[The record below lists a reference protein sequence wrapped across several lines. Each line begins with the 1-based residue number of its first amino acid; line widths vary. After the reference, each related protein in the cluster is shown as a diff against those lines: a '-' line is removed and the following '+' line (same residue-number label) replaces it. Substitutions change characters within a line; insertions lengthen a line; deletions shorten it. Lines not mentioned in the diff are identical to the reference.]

1 MTLSVDLFFSF
12 RSPAEKAGFDLAAM
26 DGAIR
31 A

>member
-1 MTLSVDLFFSF
+1 MTLSVDLFLFPA
-12 RSPAEKAGFDLAAM
+12 RAAEKTGFDLAAM